1 MRKLAMGCSAIALVL
16 GMASISRAQDEPK
29 AILEKAIKAH
39 GGAEKLSKL
48 RAVQAK
54 SKGNIQ
60 LFGGLD
66 FTQEMTTSFDGKFKE
81 VMNLEANGQKINVV
95 TLYNG
100 QKGTLTLNGKDQ
112 ELPEKVLEELK
123 EASYAIKAAR
133 LVPLLSDPMYTLS
146 ALGEVKVNDK
156 PAVGVKVSSKGHRDI
171 SLYFDKDTGLLA
183 KTESRKLDGQT
194 MQEVDEER
202 IVTEYQDVDGQKA
215 AKKLVVNHDGKKFM
229 ELEVSHIKFL
239 DKVDDSEFQKP

>member
-1 MRKLAMGCSAIALVL
+1 MRKLAMGCLTIALVL
-16 GMASISRAQDEPK
+16 GTSSISRAQDEPK

-39 GGAEKLSKL
+39 GGAEKLNRLK
-48 RAVQAK
+48 AVQAK

-100 QKGTLTLNGKDQ
+100 QKGALTLNGKEQ

-133 LVPLLSDPMYTLS
+133 LVPLLTDPMYTLS

-229 ELEVSHIKFL
+229 ELEVSDIKFL

>member
-1 MRKLAMGCSAIALVL
+1 MRKLAMGFLAVALVL
-16 GMASISRAQDEPK
+16 GTTSISRAQDEPK

-39 GGAEKLSKL
+39 GGAEKLGKL
-48 RAVQAK
+48 KAVQAK
-54 SKGNIQ
+54 SKGTIQ
-60 LFGGLD
+60 LLGGLD

-95 TLYNG
+95 TVYNG
-100 QKGTLTLNGKDQ
+100 QKASLTVNGMDQ
-112 ELPEKVLEELK
+112 QLPEKVMDELK

-133 LVPLLSDPMYTLS
+133 MVPLLTDPMYMLS
-146 ALGEVKVNDK
+146 ALAETKVNDK
-156 PAVGVKVSSKGHRDI
+156 PVVGVKVSSKGHRDI
-171 SLYFDKDTGLLA
+171 NLYFDKDTGLLA

-202 IVTEYQDVDGQKA
+202 IVTEYQDVDGQKT

-229 ELEVSHIKFL
+229 ELEVSEVKFL

>member
-1 MRKLAMGCSAIALVL
+1 M
-16 GMASISRAQDEPK
+16 
-29 AILEKAIKAH
+29 
-39 GGAEKLSKL
+39 
-48 RAVQAK
+48 
-54 SKGNIQ
+54 
-60 LFGGLD
+60 
-66 FTQEMTTSFDGKFKE
+66 
-81 VMNLEANGQKINVV
+81 
-95 TLYNG
+95 
-100 QKGTLTLNGKDQ
+100 DQ

-133 LVPLLSDPMYTLS
+133 LVPLLTDPMYTLS

-229 ELEVSHIKFL
+229 ELEVSDIKFL

>member
-1 MRKLAMGCSAIALVL
+1 MRKLAMGCLTIALVL
-16 GMASISRAQDEPK
+16 GTSSISRAQDEPK

-39 GGAEKLSKL
+39 GGAEKLNRLK
-48 RAVQAK
+48 AVQAK

-100 QKGTLTLNGKDQ
+100 QKGALTLNGKEQ

-229 ELEVSHIKFL
+229 ELEVSDIKFL

>member
-1 MRKLAMGCSAIALVL
+1 MRKLAMGCLTIALVL
-16 GMASISRAQDEPK
+16 GMASISRAQDESK

-39 GGAEKLSKL
+39 GGAEKLNKL

-60 LFGGLD
+60 LLGGLD

-81 VMNLEANGQKINVV
+81 VMNLEINGKKANVV

-100 QKGTLTLNGKDQ
+100 QKGSLTLNGMDQ

-133 LVPLLSDPMYTLS
+133 LVPLLTDPMYTLS

-229 ELEVSHIKFL
+229 ELEVSDIKFL